1 MRIRDAH
8 VEQFGPLHDT
18 RMSDLPDGLTVVLG
32 RNEAGKSTLLDFFR
46 AMLTGFPARPQGR
59 DAAYLQRGRA
69 AGSLTIDTPQGPVR
83 LSRRSGSGGGA
94 FSLCDAAGRPLEA
107 GAWQALLGGVTREI
121 YTRLYGFGLGELQ
134 NLATLNDGQISN
146 ALYGAGFGVG
156 LHSPGEA
163 LKKLT
168 DMMGTLFKPG
178 GSRQPVARALKDWE
192 ELGQQIREARERL
205 EAYDQLALQQ
215 AELQQICERRDAEM
229 TGLARERR
237 RIERRLAVW
246 QRWDEWRVLGV
257 RLDRMPAVPATVPA
271 DAPAR
276 LRELS
281 ARVDT
286 AQRQADRE
294 QARCGQ
300 LQARIDALHPDER
313 LAGALAA
320 LQALSDRRGACRSA
334 LSELPKIAG
343 ELARARAALES
354 ELAALGPGWTADTVR
369 SRRPGVE
376 TSERLSRLASA
387 MLAAEKRCDVA
398 GSEEKLATREL
409 SLAAEA
415 MREVQAKASSLAREP
430 LPHREA
436 LEAKLSAV
444 RELRGLMM
452 LYPVEES
459 RFGEQRERLEAHV
472 ARRPGTTV
480 RPVLLCLGGTLLLAG
495 CGVAAATAG
504 AGWPDLVLPSGEVVP
519 LALWQGIAG
528 VLAGSALIALGL
540 PWHRQQARRHDEAT
554 ATLQARAEETARKLE
569 TLHGRALELA
579 ETLGLETMDVAHLDA
594 LEGTLNREKER
605 GLDMERRWQT
615 VKTLHEERDRR
626 LAQARSAVQ
635 EARAACE
642 RAGTESRQHSDAWR
656 QAVAALGF
664 EPSLSPSTVRE
675 AMQHVEQA
683 IAQTEAIARL
693 EEAQA
698 AGRAAVDAFLAPLR
712 TLTDRLGRTPFAD
725 PDEGIALFDSLIREA
740 GLAASACE
748 ERNRLQ
754 EQLTLQ
760 RQELHAVQAVRD
772 EAQGELAALLRLA
785 ETDDPE
791 EFLRRA
797 AIRAETLE
805 LAGRREALRAELWI
819 AGSDAARLER
829 PDAGPFTEADFSS
842 YLEGFASVDHDSL
855 EERLQ
860 QTVERLALLG
870 EESKRDGETVREQAY
885 ALRQLSTSEELAVLH
900 SRQEAASAQLQR
912 CAFDWARLAL
922 ARRMLEK
929 AKERFERERQPEVIR
944 VASRLLEVMT
954 GGAWSTVSMTLDGGT
969 LTVLPPV
976 GEGVTPEVLSRG
988 TQEQLYLALRLA
1000 HVRQQARLGGV
1011 ALPLI
1016 MDDILVN
1023 FDPERAGL
1031 TAGVLEEMVKP
1042 SEGVEGHQVLFFTCH
1057 PHIASLLRERMP
1069 AAALFIMEQGSL
1081 HREA

>member
-8 VEQFGPLHDT
+8 VEQFGPLRDA
-18 RMSDLPDGLTVVLG
+18 RMDNLPDGLTVVLG

-46 AMLTGFPARPQGR
+46 AMLTGFPSRPQGR

-69 AGSLTIDTPQGPVR
+69 AGSLTVDTPQGLVR
-83 LSRRSGSGGGA
+83 LSRRSGSGGGT
-94 FSLCDAAGRPLEA
+94 FSLYDAEGRPMEA

-121 YTRLYGFGLGELQ
+121 YSRLYGFGLGELQ
-134 NLATLNDGQISN
+134 NLSTLNDGQISSV
-146 ALYGAGFGVG
+146 LYGAGFGVG

-168 DMMGTLFKPG
+168 DMMGALFKPG

-192 ELGQQIREARERL
+192 ELGQQIRDARERL
-205 EAYDQLALQQ
+205 EAYDQLALRQAGLQ
-215 AELQQICERRDAEM
+215 EACGRRSAGMAELD
-229 TGLARERR
+229 RERR

-281 ARVDT
+281 ARVDA
-286 AQRQADRE
+286 AQRQAGRE
-294 QARCGQ
+294 QARCEQ
-300 LQARIDALHPDER
+300 LQAAIDALDPDEV
-313 LAGALAA
+313 LAGELEVLRALGE
-320 LQALSDRRGACRSA
+320 RRGACRSA
-334 LSELPKIAG
+334 LDALPDTAG
-343 ELARARAALES
+343 ELARIRAALAS
-354 ELAALGPGWTADTVR
+354 ELAALGPDWTADNVR

-376 TSERLSRLASA
+376 ASERLARLAAA
-387 MLAAEKRCDVA
+387 MQAAEKACDVA
-398 GSEEKLATREL
+398 HSEEKLAAREL
-409 SLAAEA
+409 ALAAEA
-415 MREVQAKASSLAREP
+415 MREVQGRAASLAREP
-430 LPHREA
+430 LPHRDA
-436 LEAKLSAV
+436 LEAKLSSL

-459 RFGEQRERLEAHV
+459 RFGEQRERLEAHM
-472 ARRPGTTV
+472 ARRPDAAP
-480 RPVLLCLGGTLLLAG
+480 RRALLFLGGVLLLAG
-495 CGVAAATAG
+495 CGVVAATAG
-504 AGWPDLVLPSGEVVP
+504 AGWPGLVLPSGELVP
-519 LALWQGIAG
+519 LEPWQGAAGALGGG
-528 VLAGSALIALGL
+528 VLTLLGL
-540 PWHRQQARRHDEAT
+540 PWHKEQARRHDEAA

-569 TLHGRALELA
+569 ALHGRALELA
-579 ETLGLETMDVAHLDA
+579 GTLGLETLDMANLDA
-594 LEGTLNREKER
+594 LEGALNRERER

-626 LAQARSAVQ
+626 LAQARRAVQ
-635 EARAACE
+635 ESRAACE
-642 RAGTESRQHSDAWR
+642 RAEAESRVRSDAWR
-656 QAVAALGF
+656 QALTALGL

-675 AMQHVEQA
+675 ALQHVEQA
-683 IAQTEAIARL
+683 IRQTETVARL
-693 EEAQA
+693 EAAQA
-698 AGRAAVDAFLAPLR
+698 SGQAAVEAFLEPLRALADKLGRA
-712 TLTDRLGRTPFAD
+712 PFAT
-725 PDEGIALFDSLIREA
+725 PDEGMALFDALLKDA
-740 GLAASACE
+740 GAAVAACTERGRLRTQLAQQQKE
-748 ERNRLQ
+748 F
-754 EQLTLQ
+754 
-760 RQELHAVQAVRD
+760 HAARAVSD
-772 EAQGELAALLRLA
+772 EAQTELAALLRLA

-797 AIRAETLE
+797 AIRTETLE
-805 LAGRREALRAELWI
+805 LTRRREALRAELWV

-829 PDAGPFTEADFSS
+829 PDAGPFTEEDFSR
-842 YLEGFASVDHDSL
+842 YLEGFNTEDHDSL
-855 EERLQ
+855 EARLQ
-860 QTVERLALLG
+860 ETIERLALLG
-870 EESKRDGETVREQAY
+870 EEQQRDEETVRAQAY
-885 ALRQLSTSEELAVLH
+885 ELRQLSTSDELAVLH
-900 SRQEAASAQLQR
+900 GRQEAASAQLRR
-912 CAFDWARLAL
+912 CALEWARLAL

-944 VASRLLEVMT
+944 MASRLLGVMT
-954 GGAWSTVSMTLDGGT
+954 GGAWDTVSMALDGGA

-1023 FDPERAGL
+1023 FDPERAAR
-1031 TAGVLEEMVKP
+1031 TAGVLEEMVTP

-1069 AAALFIMEQGSL
+1069 AAALFVMEQGAL
-1081 HREA
+1081 RREA